1 MQRWMTDRA
10 PPSPQPFVILRQL
23 LRFFITGGG
32 ITLGAA
38 AGYWLLATP
47 MGLDPALALTIVFVI
62 FTALGYVLH
71 SVISFA
77 GHGSRDRPTIRTLRY
92 LAVNLAG
99 FAVNQAFVWGLV
111 THAGGPAWWPVV
123 PMVLV
128 TPLLTFSLHRRW
140 VFA

>member
-1 MQRWMTDRA
+1 MQRLMTDRPAA
-10 PPSPQPFVILRQL
+10 PHKLSVILRQL

-38 AGYWLLATP
+38 VGYWLLATP
-47 MGLDPALALTIVFVI
+47 AGLDPALALTIVFVI
-62 FTALGYVLH
+62 FTTLGYFLH

-77 GHGSRDRPTIRTLRY
+77 DHGSRDRPTIRTMRY
-92 LAVNLAG
+92 LAVNLGG
-99 FAVNQAFVWGLV
+99 FAVNQAFIWGLV
-111 THAGGPAWWPVV
+111 TYAGGPTWWPVV